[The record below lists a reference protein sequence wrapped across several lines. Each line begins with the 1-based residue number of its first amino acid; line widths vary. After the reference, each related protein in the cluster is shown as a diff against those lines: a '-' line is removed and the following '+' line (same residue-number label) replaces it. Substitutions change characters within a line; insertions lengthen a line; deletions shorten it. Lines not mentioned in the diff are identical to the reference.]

1 MIVGTFSR
9 DLAAFSRWFNRGLMK
24 KFVLV
29 LPLLFL
35 LLSCGGKK
43 VATNAPANE
52 IYEPDRVL
60 FDRAMRDLK
69 KNKFVVGRLTLQTLI
84 NTYPDS
90 EFLPR
95 AKYAMA
101 ESFFKEN
108 SNSALSQA
116 ENEFKDYITFFPT
129 SDLADDAQ
137 LKIAMTHI
145 RRVEKHDRDNTQ
157 ARLAEVELKSM
168 IETYPDS
175 DLLDEAK
182 RDLRAIQEVL
192 ADGVYSVG
200 NFYMLH
206 RNYAAAVS
214 RYKEVMTKYPDYSK
228 SPDALF
234 GLAEALRHAGNEPEA
249 AIYYARIVI
258 EHPIS
263 ARVSDAKQHL
273 TALNQPIPEPNPVA
287 LARAQQTLH
296 DDKSILG
303 KMFGMFKSR
312 PAVPTETTAKSSADE
327 ETSTA
332 DEGLGP
338 VRGGT
343 TAASGGTSTN
353 TNNNSGGTFN
363 IDPKVVDKPPQP
375 AKKFR

>member
-1 MIVGTFSR
+1 MIEDTFSR
-9 DLAAFSRWFNRGLMK
+9 GYCPRFLCNRGLMK

-29 LPLLFL
+29 SPLLFL

-43 VATNAPANE
+43 VSTNAPTNE

-60 FDRAMRDLK
+60 FDKAMRDLK
-69 KNKFVVGRLTLQTLI
+69 KNKFTVGRLTLQTLI

-108 SNSALSQA
+108 SSSSLSQA

-137 LKIAMTHI
+137 MKIAMTHV
-145 RRVEKHDRDNTQ
+145 RRIEKHDRDNTQ
-157 ARLAEVELKSM
+157 ARLAEIELKSM

-175 DLLDEAK
+175 DLLAEAK
-182 RDLRAIQEVL
+182 TALRAVQEVL
-192 ADGVYSVG
+192 ADGVNGVG

-206 RNYAAAVS
+206 RNYAAAMS
-214 RYKEVMTKYPDYSK
+214 RYKEIATKYPDYSK
-228 SPDALF
+228 MPDTLY
-234 GLAEALRHAGNEPEA
+234 GLAEALRRAGNEPEA
-249 AIYYARIVI
+249 AIYYARIVT

-263 ARVSDAKQHL
+263 DRVGEAKKHL
-273 TALNQPIPEPNPVA
+273 AALNQPIPEPNPVA
-287 LARAQQTLH
+287 LELAQRTQH

-312 PAVPTETTAKSSADE
+312 PSVPTETSARSSADE
-327 ETSTA
+327 DSSTA
-332 DEGLGP
+332 DTSAPGP
-338 VRGGT
+338 VRGT
-343 TAASGGTSTN
+343 TNSAGAGSSN
-353 TNNNSGGTFN
+353 TNGSSSGFN
-363 IDPKVVDKPPQP
+363 IDPKVIDKQAQP
-375 AKKFR
+375 TKKDR

>member
-1 MIVGTFSR
+1 
-9 DLAAFSRWFNRGLMK
+9 MK

-29 LPLLFL
+29 SPLLFL

-43 VATNAPANE
+43 VSTNAPTSE

-60 FDRAMRDLK
+60 FDKAMRDLN
-69 KNKFVVGRLTLQTLI
+69 KNKFTVGRLTLQTLI

-90 EFLPR
+90 EYLPR

-108 SNSALSQA
+108 SSSALGQA

-137 LKIAMTHI
+137 MKIAMTHV
-145 RRVEKHDRDNTQ
+145 RRIEKHDRDNTQ
-157 ARLAEVELKSM
+157 ARLAEIELKSM

-182 RDLRAIQEVL
+182 TALRAVQEVL
-192 ADGVYSVG
+192 ADGVNGVG

-214 RYKEVMTKYPDYSK
+214 RYKEIATKYPDYSK
-228 SPDALF
+228 MPDTLF
-234 GLAEALRHAGNEPEA
+234 GLAEALRRAGNEPEA
-249 AIYYARIVI
+249 AIYYARIVV
-258 EHPIS
+258 EHP
-263 ARVSDAKQHL
+263 VSDRADEAKKHL
-273 TALNQPIPEPNPVA
+273 VALNQPIPDPNPAA
-287 LARAQQTLH
+287 LARAQQELH

-312 PAVPTETTAKSSADE
+312 PPVPTETSARSSADE
-327 ETSTA
+327 DGSAA
-332 DEGLGP
+332 DTGAPVP
-338 VRGGT
+338 VRGGST
-343 TAASGGTSTN
+343 SAAGAGSSN
-353 TNNNSGGTFN
+353 TNGSDTNFN
-363 IDPKVVDKPPQP
+363 INPKVIDKSATPT
-375 AKKFR
+375 KKFR

>member
-1 MIVGTFSR
+1 
-9 DLAAFSRWFNRGLMK
+9 MK
-24 KFVLV
+24 KFLLV
-29 LPLLFL
+29 SPLLFL
-35 LLSCGGKK
+35 LLGCGGRK
-43 VATNAPANE
+43 VATNAPGTE
-52 IYEPDRVL
+52 LYEPDRVL
-60 FDRAMRDLK
+60 FERAMRDLK
-69 KNKFVVGRLTLQTLI
+69 KNKFTVGRLTLQTLI

-101 ESFFKEN
+101 ESFFKE
-108 SNSALSQA
+108 SSSSSLSQA

-129 SDLADDAQ
+129 SPLADDAQ

-145 RRVEKHDRDNTQ
+145 RRIEKHDRDNTQ
-157 ARLAEVELKSM
+157 ARLAELELKSM

-182 RDLRAIQEVL
+182 KDLRAVQEVL
-192 ADGVYSVG
+192 ADGVYGVA
-200 NFYMLH
+200 NFYILH

-214 RYKEVMTKYPDYSK
+214 RYKEVLTKYPDYSK
-228 SPDALF
+228 TPDALF
-234 GLAEALRHAGNEPEA
+234 ELAEALRHAGNEPEA

-263 ARVSDAKQHL
+263 ERVDTAKEHL

-303 KMFGMFKSR
+303 KMFGMFRSR
-312 PAVPTETTAKSSADE
+312 PSVPTETSARSSTDE
-327 ETSTA
+327 DVSATDA
-332 DEGLGP
+332 GPGP

-343 TAASGGTSTN
+343 TGSPGGTSN
-353 TNNNSGGTFN
+353 TSGNGSNFD
-363 IDPKVVDKPPQP
+363 IDPKVDKPQP

>member
-1 MIVGTFSR
+1 MR
-9 DLAAFSRWFNRGLMK
+9 
-24 KFVLV
+24 KFFLV
-29 LPLLFL
+29 IPLFFL

-43 VATNAPANE
+43 VVTKSPASNLD
-52 IYEPDRVL
+52 EPDRVL
-60 FDRAMRDLK
+60 YEKAMRDIQK
-69 KNKFVVGRLTLQTLI
+69 SRFTVGRLTLQTLI

-90 EFLPR
+90 EYLQQ

-101 ESFFKEN
+101 ESFYKE
-108 SNSALSQA
+108 SSSSALSQA
-116 ENEFKDYITFFPT
+116 ENEFKDYITFFPI
-129 SDLADDAQ
+129 SALAADAQ

-145 RRVEKHDRDNTQ
+145 RRIEKADRDNTQ

-182 RDLRAIQEVL
+182 RDLRAVQEVL

-206 RNYAAAVS
+206 RNWGAAVS

-228 SPDALF
+228 APDALF
-234 GLAEALRHAGNEPEA
+234 ELAEALRHAGNEPEA

-263 ARVSDAKQHL
+263 ARVTDAKQHL
-273 TALNQPIPEPNPVA
+273 TALNQPMPEPNPVA

-312 PAVPTETTAKSSADE
+312 PTVPTDTAAKSSADE

-332 DEGLGP
+332 DEGPGP

-353 TNNNSGGTFN
+353 TNNNAGGNFN
-363 IDPKVVDKPPQP
+363 
-375 AKKFR
+375 

>member
-1 MIVGTFSR
+1 
-9 DLAAFSRWFNRGLMK
+9 MK

-29 LPLLFL
+29 SPLLFL

-43 VATNAPANE
+43 VSTNAPASSE

-60 FDRAMRDLK
+60 FEKAMRDLK
-69 KNKFVVGRLTLQTLI
+69 KNKFTVGRLTLQTLI

-108 SNSALSQA
+108 SSSSLSQA

-137 LKIAMTHI
+137 MKIAMTHV
-145 RRVEKHDRDNTQ
+145 RRIEKHDRDNTQ
-157 ARLAEVELKSM
+157 ARLAEIELKSM

-175 DLLDEAK
+175 DLLAEAK
-182 RDLRAIQEVL
+182 TALRAVQEVL
-192 ADGVYSVG
+192 ADGVNGVG

-206 RNYAAAVS
+206 RNYAAAMS
-214 RYKEVMTKYPDYSK
+214 RFKEIATKYPDYSK
-228 SPDALF
+228 MPDTLY
-234 GLAEALRHAGNEPEA
+234 GLAEALRRAGNEPEA
-249 AIYYARIVI
+249 VIYYARIVT

-263 ARVSDAKQHL
+263 DRVGEAKKHL
-273 TALNQPIPEPNPVA
+273 VALNQPIPEPNPVA
-287 LARAQQTLH
+287 LELQQRAAH

-312 PAVPTETTAKSSADE
+312 PSVPTETSARSSADE
-327 ETSTA
+327 DGSTA
-332 DEGLGP
+332 DSAQGP
-338 VRGGT
+338 VRGT
-343 TAASGGTSTN
+343 TSSTGAGSSN
-353 TNNNSGGTFN
+353 TNDNSNGFN
-363 IDPKVVDKPPQP
+363 IDPKVIDKQAQP
-375 AKKFR
+375 TKKFR

>member
-1 MIVGTFSR
+1 MR
-9 DLAAFSRWFNRGLMK
+9 

-29 LPLLFL
+29 SPLLFL

-43 VATNAPANE
+43 VATNAPATDL
-52 IYEPDRVL
+52 YEPDRVL
-60 FDRAMRDLK
+60 FERAMRDLK
-69 KNKFVVGRLTLQTLI
+69 KNKFTVGRLTLQTLI

-95 AKYAMA
+95 AKYSMA

-108 SNSALSQA
+108 SSSSLSQA

-129 SDLADDAQ
+129 SPLADDAQ

-145 RRVEKHDRDNTQ
+145 RRIEKHDRDNTQ

-182 RDLRAIQEVL
+182 RDLRAVQEVL
-192 ADGVYSVG
+192 ADGVNAVA

-206 RNYAAAVS
+206 RNYAAAIS
-214 RYKEVMTKYPDYSK
+214 RYKEVLTKYPDYSK
-228 SPDALF
+228 IPDALF
-234 GLAEALRHAGNEPEA
+234 DLAEALRHAGNEPEA

-263 ARVSDAKQHL
+263 ERAADAKGHL

-287 LARAQQTLH
+287 LARAQQASH

-312 PAVPTETTAKSSADE
+312 PAVPTETGARSSADDE
-327 ETSTA
+327 ASTA
-332 DEGLGP
+332 DSGPGP

-343 TAASGGTSTN
+343 TGATGSTTTNANGNGGN
-353 TNNNSGGTFN
+353 FD
-363 IDPKVVDKPPQP
+363 IDPKVVQKPSQPQP